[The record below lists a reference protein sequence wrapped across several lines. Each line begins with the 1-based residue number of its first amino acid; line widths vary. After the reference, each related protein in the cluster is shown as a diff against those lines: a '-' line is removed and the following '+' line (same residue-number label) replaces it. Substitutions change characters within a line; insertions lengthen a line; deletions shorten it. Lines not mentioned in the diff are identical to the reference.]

1 MFLNFFLIYQL
12 RRNLVNNVEGNITNV
27 PVKFHFDRIRRLSQE
42 HYDYYFAPLPN
53 TPFSMGLAIPSTYGN
68 TLIKVGD
75 EVRRNLNVGVNMS
88 EFFVGENW
96 KIHPDWYVKHYSLID
111 CDVEL
116 FVV

>member
-1 MFLNFFLIYQL
+1 M
-12 RRNLVNNVEGNITNV
+12 
-27 PVKFHFDRIRRLSQE
+27 RRLSQE
-42 HYDYYFAPLPN
+42 RYDYYFAPLPN

-96 KIHPDWYVKHYSLID
+96 KIHPDWYDKMHSRNISILNKLYILQSTGFTANTIT
-111 CDVEL
+111 
-116 FVV
+116 